1 VTFTGTT
8 LGDEVAAFG
17 GDTGWSSAKLGS
29 VHLKK
34 TLRMDRVGD
43 YRFVGGSRGTGT
55 REVGDGN
62 GERGGHDGLGDPV
75 GEQVAELADSIEMCV
90 VDGCWGV
97 CDGAGEKVQG
107 VDDVVVLGHC
117 LLGEVVVE
125 ELNGVGE

>member
-1 VTFTGTT
+1 LSAGHEGQAQERLGTAM
-8 LGDEVAAFG
+8 G
-17 GDTGWSSAKLGS
+17 
-29 VHLKK
+29 
-34 TLRMDRVGD
+34 
-43 YRFVGGSRGTGT
+43 RG
-55 REVGDGN
+55 
-62 GERGGHDGLGDPV
+62 GGHDGLGDPV